1 MPRGGARPNSGPK
14 KGSRQKGTLEK
25 EAAREAYRAAVAE
38 HMEAIIRAQIE
49 QAVGLRCMVARDRR
63 TGKFRGR
70 IRSAAQLDRAMKD
83 DSLDIVEVWIKE
95 PNPQAATD
103 ILNRYLDKPKEQ
115 EVAVMHKD
123 AERIVQRLH
132 AGRARVAEAAKHG
145 MRLVPGRQR
154 ET

>member
-1 MPRGGARPNSGPK
+1 MFD
-14 KGSRQKGTLEK
+14 L
-25 EAAREAYRAAVAE
+25 
-38 HMEAIIRAQIE
+38 IRTAPPHCL
-49 QAVGLRCMVARDRR
+49 GLRYMVARDRKS
-63 TGKFRGR
+63 GKFRGR
-70 IRSAAQLDRAMKD
+70 IRSAAQLDRAMRD

-115 EVAVMHKD
+115 EVTVMHKD